1 MMTDIDMKNC
11 HPVILLWICD
21 KFGIDC
27 PVLRKYVGDRE
38 FHLTEDLNTRWLT
51 PERFLVPAMTFLAR
65 TLGDPV

>member
-1 MMTDIDMKNC
+1 MAA
-11 HPVILLWICD
+11 PL
-21 KFGIDC
+21 
-27 PVLRKYVGDRE
+27 RE